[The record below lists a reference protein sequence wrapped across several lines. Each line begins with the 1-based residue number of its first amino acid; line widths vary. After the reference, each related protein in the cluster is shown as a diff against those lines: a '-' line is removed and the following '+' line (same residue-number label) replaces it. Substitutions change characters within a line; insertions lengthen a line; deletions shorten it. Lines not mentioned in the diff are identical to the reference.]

1 MLRGHDTMMTI
12 GFKVIKDALRCGRE
26 IEFTYKG
33 KQYSI
38 TNSHGYWQYC
48 CDTDEEVID
57 IIGAIDNR

>member
-1 MLRGHDTMMTI
+1 MMTI